1 MVLAEDRKK
10 PQRLGDRQPL
20 SLGTP
25 LTSTHG
31 YSAAKLNTVWLSPLR
46 SIQTLDVERSQSLSS
61 NFARVVPDI
70 GKFSDKIV
78 KWKQRRVK

>member
-10 PQRLGDRQPL
+10 PQRLGDRQSL
-20 SLGTP
+20 TLGTP

-31 YSAAKLNTVWLSPLR
+31 YSAAKLNTVWISPLR
-46 SIQTLDVERSQSLSS
+46 SVQTLGVERSQSLSS

-70 GKFSDKIV
+70 GKFSE
-78 KWKQRRVK
+78 

>member
-20 SLGTP
+20 SLSTP

-70 GKFSDKIV
+70 GKFSEKIV
-78 KWKQRRVK
+78 MWKQRRVK